1 MAVESIDI
9 ESKLTLIGELAT
21 LFQCIDDFPSP
32 LLVYQASMLI
42 YEITNYNFGIEQ
54 KESEQVTLIVNSK
67 LKRSFHSV
75 MAAMSDDHL
84 SNVVLKD
91 INSAF
96 VSLTQKASATLQQMT
111 TIGGHKAE
119 QKACLEEELSKCFAA
134 LKAFYTI
141 YGDDDK
147 DLKESAQRCSKL
159 GFDSLVCNQIV
170 FLYDAS
176 CQCQAPPTLKECIL
190 SILSAWMIHGL
201 IEPSISTHG
210 NEDDAIQSVM
220 QVCQS
225 ISSEQSST
233 CLGDLVTWQK
243 RDDSQCITLEQA
255 IDQTFTNDVH
265 AQKEYLRLVISSA
278 KSSVKAKP
286 KQKTGEKNKP
296 KEPPRT
302 QVSGMKRLV
311 DEVKQVF
318 PHYGDGYIEAALACY
333 NHNLEKTT
341 AALLEVET
349 DPRSNSIHPR
359 LRALDKNLP
368 SRRKESKSQYD
379 TPSNGAEVSK
389 EDIEARE
396 LQKAHLRE
404 MEVMQENEAFLVSA
418 AMGDYNDD
426 YDDQY
431 DGIGDDGGAAGGIG
445 AADGGLYDVVDDFEA
460 IKAYNK
466 VTKEMEKDR
475 LYWEESKNTNR
486 RKSKKANN
494 KSTGDA
500 NDNDDDAEKDTS
512 EKKYRGFDK
521 GKKGRLIDPS
531 TGRYMPLPK
540 ARKKG
545 GAKSEQQGQKGA
557 ATSSDKKKDSSEM
570 TKIQKRRK
578 NDNKAKVAN
587 HHRKERALKK
597 TAI

>member
-1 MAVESIDI
+1 MAVEIIDDK
-9 ESKLTLIGELAT
+9 ESKLTLIGKLAAT
-21 LFQCIDDFPSP
+21 FHCIDDFPSP

-42 YEITNYNFGIEQ
+42 YEITNYKHSIDQ
-54 KESEQVTLIVNSK
+54 RDQTKSNSK
-67 LKRSFHSV
+67 LKHSFHSM
-75 MAAMSDDHL
+75 MAAISDDHL

-119 QKACLEEELSKCFAA
+119 QKDRLEEELSKCFAA
-134 LKAFYTI
+134 LKAFHTI

-190 SILSAWMIHGL
+190 SILSVWMIHGL
-201 IEPSISTHG
+201 IESSLSMHG

-233 CLGDLVTWQK
+233 CLGDLVVWQK
-243 RDDSQCITLEQA
+243 RDSQSVTLEHA

-265 AQKEYLRLVISSA
+265 AQKEYVRLVISSA

-286 KQKTGEKNKP
+286 KQKTGKKYKP
-296 KEPPRT
+296 KEPPKT
-302 QVSGMKRLV
+302 QVSGIKRLV

-349 DPRSNSIHPR
+349 DPRSTSIHPR

-368 SRRKESKSQYD
+368 SRRKESKSHYD
-379 TPSNGAEVSK
+379 TPSNGVEDSN

-404 MEVMQENEAFLVSA
+404 MEVEQENEAFLVSA

-445 AADGGLYDVVDDFEA
+445 AADGGLYDVVDDFEG
-460 IKAYNK
+460 IKAFNK

-475 LYWEESKNTNR
+475 LYWENSKNTNR
-486 RKSKKANN
+486 RKSKKANH
-494 KSTGDA
+494 KPITDA

-531 TGRYMPLPK
+531 TGRYMPLQK

-545 GAKSEQQGQKGA
+545 GAKSEPQGQKGGA
-557 ATSSDKKKDSSEM
+557 ATSDDGKKKGDNSEM

-587 HHRKERALKK
+587 HHRKE
-597 TAI
+597 